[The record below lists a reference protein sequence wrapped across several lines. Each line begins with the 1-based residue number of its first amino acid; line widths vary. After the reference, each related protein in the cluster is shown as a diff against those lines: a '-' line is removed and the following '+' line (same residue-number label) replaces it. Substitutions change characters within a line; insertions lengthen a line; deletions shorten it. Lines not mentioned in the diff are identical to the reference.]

1 MSTITKTKKEIL
13 ASLGK
18 VKVLQGGIVDLLPL
32 SRIAA
37 PANISIEVED
47 PTPSE
52 PTTDEKITYAK
63 TLDLSDIANVYLYKL
78 TNGDVED
85 LADVPAFDSTAES
98 HEDGWYQLPYDDFAQ
113 LTDPNITEYHDVEAV
128 AGTVVVVFK
137 YHTEAA

>member
-1 MSTITKTKKEIL
+1 MSTVTKTKKEIL

-32 SRIAA
+32 SRIVA

-47 PTPSE
+47 PEPSE
-52 PTTDEKITYAK
+52 PTTDEKIAYAK
-63 TLDLSDIANVYLYKL
+63 TLNLSDVANVYLYKL
-78 TNGDVED
+78 TNGEVED
-85 LADVPAFDSTAES
+85 LADVPAFDATAES
-98 HEDGWYQLPYDDFAQ
+98 HEDGWYQLPFDDFAQ

-137 YHTEAA
+137 YHTVPA

>member
-1 MSTITKTKKEIL
+1 MSTVTKTKKEIL

-47 PTPSE
+47 PTPTE
-52 PTTDEKITYAK
+52 PTTDEKIAYAK
-63 TLDLSDIANVYLYKL
+63 TLNLSDVANVYLYKL

-85 LADVPAFDSTAES
+85 LANVPAFDATAEE
-98 HEDGWYQLPYDDFAQ
+98 HEDGWYKLPFEDFAQ
-113 LTDPNITEYHDVEAV
+113 LTDPKIVEYHDVEAV
-128 AGTVVVVFK
+128 AGTVIVVFK
-137 YHTEAA
+137 YHTEPL

>member
-1 MSTITKTKKEIL
+1 MSTVTKTKKEIL
-13 ASLGK
+13 GLLGK

-37 PANISIEVED
+37 PANISFDIED

-52 PTTDEKITYAK
+52 PTIDEKIAYAK
-63 TLDLSDIANVYLYKL
+63 TLNLGDVANVYLYKL
-78 TNGDVED
+78 TDGEVED
-85 LADVPAFDSTAES
+85 LVNVPLFDSTAES
-98 HEDGWYQLPYDDFAQ
+98 HENGWYQLPFNDFAQ

-137 YHTEAA
+137 YHTETV

>member
-1 MSTITKTKKEIL
+1 MSTVTKTKKEIL
-13 ASLGK
+13 GLLGK

-37 PANISIEVED
+37 PANISFDIED

-52 PTTDEKITYAK
+52 PTIDEKIAYAK
-63 TLDLSDIANVYLYKL
+63 TLNLGDVANVYLYKL
-78 TNGDVED
+78 TDGEVED
-85 LADVPAFDSTAES
+85 LVNVPSFDSTAES
-98 HEDGWYQLPYDDFAQ
+98 HENGWYQLPFNDFAQ

-137 YHTEAA
+137 YHTETV